1 MKTEEYGIQFGQKKD
16 YYLGIR
22 KHDLG
27 GIIVIEGPR
36 LDPAIRIS
44 LSNPEFTAFL
54 EAAEKVKKL

>member
-27 GIIVIEGPR
+27 GLIVIEGPR
-36 LDPAIRIS
+36 IDPAIRIS
-44 LSNPEFTAFL
+44 LSNPELTAFIDT
-54 EAAEKVKKL
+54 VKKLG